1 MPQGADLAPVR
12 RTLGNLAG
20 AVHLV
25 GLTDNHM
32 GRARL
37 SPLAAI
43 PDCLALG
50 LRPVLYLSCR
60 DRNQLG
66 LHQQVSG
73 AAAMGAAG
81 VLVVRGDR
89 RGGPAVESAMRPT
102 EVLRLVPE
110 WAAPQRLLRGA
121 VVNPFAD
128 RRREL
133 RLLERKAEAG
143 VDFVQT
149 EMVFDL
155 ASFDDFLRDL
165 GSVLAAEVGIFA
177 SVGVLRSGRNLDFV
191 RRSIPD
197 CPVPEGLAERIQRG
211 EGVGVATELAAEIG
225 QRPGLRL
232 HVIPLGA
239 EKHALEIVEAFD
251 RARTAVSASRRPS
264 RFSASTSVHSPS
276 AHADV
281 EFSLGSPPKRN
292 FRLTPDP
299 PMK

>member
-1 MPQGADLAPVR
+1 MSNCHVPYIDWYLLASASRSAELSMPKGADLRSVHRA
-12 RTLGNLAG
+12 LGNLAG

-43 PDCLALG
+43 PDCLAFG
-50 LRPVLYLSCR
+50 VRPVLHLSCR

-66 LHQQVSG
+66 LQQQVAG

-89 RGGPAVESAMRPT
+89 SGGPAVESAMRPT

-110 WAAPQRLLRGA
+110 WAAPKRISRGA
-121 VVNPFAD
+121 VISPFAD
-128 RRREL
+128 RGREL
-133 RLLERKAEAG
+133 RLLERKVEAG

-149 EMVFDL
+149 QMVFDL
-155 ASFDDFLRDL
+155 DRFDDFLRDL
-165 GSVLAAEVGIFA
+165 GSVLPTETVVFA
-177 SVGVLRSGRNLDFV
+177 SVGILRSGRNLDFV
-191 RRSIPD
+191 RRAVPD
-197 CPVPEGLAERIQRG
+197 CPVPDHLADRIRLG
-211 EGVGVATELAAEIG
+211 EGVVVATELAGEIG

-239 EKHALEIVEAFD
+239 ERHTRQIVDAFD
-251 RARTAVSASRRPS
+251 RSRTSAT
-264 RFSASTSVHSPS
+264 A
-276 AHADV
+276 
-281 EFSLGSPPKRN
+281 
-292 FRLTPDP
+292 
-299 PMK
+299 

>member
-1 MPQGADLAPVR
+1 LAPVR
-12 RTLGNLAG
+12 RALTNLAG

-32 GRARL
+32 ARARL

-50 LRPVLYLSCR
+50 LRPVLHLSCR

-89 RGGPAVESAMRPT
+89 RGGPAVEAAMRPT

-110 WAAPQRLLRGA
+110 WAAPQRVLRGA
-121 VVNPFAD
+121 VVNPFAE
-128 RRREL
+128 RSREL

-149 EMVFDL
+149 QMIFDM
-155 ASFDDFLRDL
+155 ASFDSFLEDAS
-165 GSVLAAEVGIFA
+165 SVLPAEVGIFA
-177 SVGVLRSGRNLDFV
+177 SVGILRSRRNLDFV
-191 RRSIPD
+191 RHSIPD

-211 EGVGVATELAAEIG
+211 EGVEVATALAAEIG
-225 QRPGLRL
+225 RRPGLRL

-239 EKHALEIVEAFD
+239 ERHALEIVEAFD
-251 RARTAVSASRRPS
+251 RARATAGA
-264 RFSASTSVHSPS
+264 
-276 AHADV
+276 
-281 EFSLGSPPKRN
+281 
-292 FRLTPDP
+292 
-299 PMK
+299 

>member
-1 MPQGADLAPVR
+1 MPKGADLAPVR
-12 RTLGNLAG
+12 RALGNLAG
-20 AVHLV
+20 AVQLV

-32 GRARL
+32 GRPRL

-50 LRPVLYLSCR
+50 LRPVLHLSCR

-66 LHQQVSG
+66 LHQQVAG

-89 RGGPAVESAMRPT
+89 QGGLAVESAMRPT
-102 EVLRLVPE
+102 DVLRLVPE

-121 VVNPFAD
+121 VVNPFAEH
-128 RRREL
+128 RREL

-149 EMVFDL
+149 QMVFDM
-155 ASFDDFLRDL
+155 ASFDGFLRDL
-165 GSVLAAEVGIFA
+165 GSVLPAEVGIFA
-177 SVGVLRSGRNLDFV
+177 SVGILRSGRNLDFV
-191 RRSIPD
+191 RRAIPD
-197 CPVPEGLAERIQRG
+197 CLVPEGLAERIQRG
-211 EGVGVATELAAEIG
+211 EGVGVAAELAGEIG

-239 EKHALEIVEAFD
+239 EGHVGEIVGAFD
-251 RARTAVSASRRPS
+251 RARTAAG
-264 RFSASTSVHSPS
+264 A
-276 AHADV
+276 
-281 EFSLGSPPKRN
+281 
-292 FRLTPDP
+292 
-299 PMK
+299 